1 MKSKVAEE
9 IKLIALLA
17 LAIPTAVMLTTP
29 ALWWEVEPL
38 KVFACWLLGIIGTAA
53 LLGAIS
59 VHDETK
65 KQKVRRAREKEDGR

>member
-17 LAIPTAVMLTTP
+17 IVIPTAVTLTLSP
-29 ALWWEVEPL
+29 LWWYVASI
-38 KVFACWLLGIIGTAA
+38 KVFAGYLLGIIGTAA

-59 VHDETK
+59 VYDED
-65 KQKVRRAREKEDGR
+65 QKRKEKRNGR

>member
-17 LAIPTAVMLTTP
+17 VVIPTAVMLTLSP
-29 ALWWEVEPL
+29 LWWYAASI
-38 KVFACWLLGIIGTAA
+38 KVFAGYLLGIIGTAA

-59 VHDETK
+59 VYDENEQRK
-65 KQKVRRAREKEDGR
+65 ERVRNGEDL